1 MRETLNI
8 SATVGDRSPKQHTW
22 SGNHCHM
29 LNIFRMWCRRA
40 RLVPKFQ
47 ICVGKEIT
55 PMDFQLHII
64 KVKLLCSG
72 FSRLAAATSVL
83 QFPPLVSHAAAP
95 KPKCDENPR
104 AHLCL
109 AQYCHRHWSG
119 KHANERINQ
128 EVIMLGLPFL
138 LQACFDSKIRYH
150 T

>member
-1 MRETLNI
+1 MCGE
-8 SATVGDRSPKQHTW
+8 GDNPHGFPAPHNKGEAALLRFLQAGFSH
-22 SGNHCHM
+22 
-29 LNIFRMWCRRA
+29 
-40 RLVPKFQ
+40 
-47 ICVGKEIT
+47 ICVAIPT
-55 PMDFQLHII
+55 M
-64 KVKLLCSG
+64 
-72 FSRLAAATSVL
+72 
-83 QFPPLVSHAAAP
+83 VSHAAAP

-138 LQACFDSKIRYH
+138 LQACFDSKIRYY